1 MMPVD
6 RAKRAI
12 AYHAIDTER
21 QYQEERWGHQGVKSI
36 DEYALYIQGY
46 ANALTA
52 ICSVS
57 DNAETRLAAMRKVA
71 GLCVA
76 CFEQH
81 GVPLREG
88 VKVVPALD
96 ERVEAIHKRAIKAKA
111 VGMLSFP
118 ITDAE
123 YRDLVE
129 AKVDLET
136 WAAADGRH
144 VTFQSYEGLV
154 LDRLG

>member
-1 MMPVD
+1 MPVD
-6 RAKRAI
+6 RANRAI

-36 DEYALYIQGY
+36 DEFALYIQGY

-52 ICSVS
+52 LCSVS
-57 DNAETRLAAMRKVA
+57 DNADTRLAAMRKVA

-81 GVPLREG
+81 GVPLRDG

-96 ERVEAIHKRAIKAKA
+96 ERVETIRQRAITAKAKGEWS
-111 VGMLSFP
+111 VDISER
-118 ITDAE
+118 E

-129 AKVDLET
+129 AGVTMEVWRT
-136 WAAADGRH
+136 CDGRES
-144 VTFQSYEGLV
+144 FQTLEGLTIKRV
-154 LDRLG
+154 G